1 MVFSLTK
8 IILNAT
14 IAQQHEQ
21 KEGVMFHAM
30 PHSLEAFYDLPAKDR
45 DRIRNELDQSKE
57 DERHREKPIRHEITD
72 SRGRRLAA
80 K

>member
-1 MVFSLTK
+1 
-8 IILNAT
+8 
-14 IAQQHEQ
+14 
-21 KEGVMFHAM
+21 MFHAM